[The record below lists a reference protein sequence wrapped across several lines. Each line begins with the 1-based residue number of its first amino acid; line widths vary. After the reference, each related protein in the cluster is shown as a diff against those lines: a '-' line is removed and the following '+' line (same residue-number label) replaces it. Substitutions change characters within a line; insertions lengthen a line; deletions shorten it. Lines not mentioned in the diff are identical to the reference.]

1 VRCLSEEKDN
11 KKKNLSF
18 AQQASMV
25 DISNIDKISS
35 NRKRSKVDTDTIASA
50 LENPYSNVST
60 LQQQAELMR
69 VINGN
74 LKEIINY
81 KSNLLTYDHY
91 LVPLDASKFITKGQD
106 NFFKSYRKACLE
118 LEKYNLKTFC
128 PWVLESE
135 FRKGEIYLYKQETSD
150 SITFV
155 SLPEDLCKV
164 TYTESFMLGYSI
176 KLSGI
181 NTKQL
186 GYYPTDIQNLYA
198 DYKAGNLKNDEN
210 FVDNYYKLPLE
221 NAIAFLPEVIE
232 SKGIPYYS
240 GLLLDLSRIK
250 DLADASM
257 ENIEANN
264 FKLIHQLLPTD
275 DDGEL
280 SIEPETAMFY
290 HRALVRNVRDGIG
303 VVSSPYKIDSV
314 SLQTNKVSDYE
325 EINNLTNNV
334 YDTAGIDSNLFNGD
348 NRSSTQSVIYGT
360 IVDSLVPLNLLD
372 RIKIWLNYVFSK
384 NSSLKNF
391 QLYFCDTT
399 KFNKEEKIQSSC
411 NRLTTWTSKL
421 EHLGICGY
429 SPLEA
434 LNILQIESIL
444 DFGTLMSP
452 LANSH
457 TMSGADIENT
467 GGRPS
472 ASEESGDPNR
482 APEADNAGDY

>member
-1 VRCLSEEKDN
+1 MSEEKDN

-118 LEKYNLKTFC
+118 LEKYNLKTLC
-128 PWVLESE
+128 PWILESE

-186 GYYPTDIQNLYA
+186 GYYPTDIQDLYA
-198 DYKAGNLKNDEN
+198 DYKAGTLKNDEN

-290 HRALVRNVRDGIG
+290 HRALVRNVREGIG

-452 LANSH
+452 LMNSH
-457 TMSGADIENT
+457 TMNGSEIGDT

-472 ASEESGDPNR
+472 ASEESGNPNK

>member
-1 VRCLSEEKDN
+1 MSEEKDN

-50 LENPYSNVST
+50 LENPYSNVAT

-91 LVPLDASKFITKGQD
+91 LVPLDASKFMTKGQD

-118 LEKYNLKTFC
+118 LEKYNLKTLC
-128 PWVLESE
+128 PWILESE

-198 DYKAGNLKNDEN
+198 DYKAGKLKNDEN

-290 HRALVRNVRDGIG
+290 HRALVRNVREGIG

-444 DFGTLMSP
+444 DFGILMSP
-452 LANSH
+452 LMNSH
-457 TMSGADIENT
+457 TMSGTDVENT

-472 ASEESGDPNR
+472 ASEESGNPNK

>member
-1 VRCLSEEKDN
+1 MSEEKDN

-50 LENPYSNVST
+50 LENPYSNVAT

-91 LVPLDASKFITKGQD
+91 LVPLDASKFMTKGQD

-118 LEKYNLKTFC
+118 LEKYNLKTLC
-128 PWVLESE
+128 PWILESE

-198 DYKAGNLKNDEN
+198 DYKAGKLKNDEN

-290 HRALVRNVRDGIG
+290 HRALVRNVREGIG

-444 DFGTLMSP
+444 DFGILMSP

-457 TMSGADIENT
+457 TMNGSEIGDT
-467 GGRPS
+467 GGRPT
-472 ASEESGDPNR
+472 AGEESGDPNR
-482 APEADNAGDY
+482 MPESSNAGDY